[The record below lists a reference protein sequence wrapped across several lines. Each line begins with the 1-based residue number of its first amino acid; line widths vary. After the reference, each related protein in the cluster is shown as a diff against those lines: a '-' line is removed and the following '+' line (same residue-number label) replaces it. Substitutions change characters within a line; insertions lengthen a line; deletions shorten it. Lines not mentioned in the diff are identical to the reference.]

1 MYLDLQRQ
9 AETQKKNRFASTK
22 VQILTEHVQSV
33 YLHSAIKIYVTA
45 SGDGS
50 VRVRA
55 NGGGGGG
62 GGDVDLLGDS
72 SGISSGNYADV
83 C

>member
-1 MYLDLQRQ
+1 
-9 AETQKKNRFASTK
+9 
-22 VQILTEHVQSV
+22 VQSV

-62 GGDVDLLGDS
+62 GGGGDVDLLGDS
-72 SGISSGNYADV
+72 SGISSGKYADV